1 MTYFSVN
8 QAAKETGKSPSTIS
22 RAIKSGK
29 MTAYEKNED
38 GSYKIDASELFRVF
52 PQYTAPLSMT
62 HHAPPTDE
70 GRNSREIELLER
82 LVDQREETIKIQNE
96 TIEDLRRRLD
106 ETQGEARQANERFS
120 LWLEHKPV
128 EKEEP
133 EEEQQQA
140 PRQHRWW
147 HRKKAKESE
156 LG

>member
-29 MTAYEKNED
+29 MTASEKSED
-38 GSYKIDASELFRVF
+38 GSYKIEASELFRVF
-52 PQYTAPLSMT
+52 PQYTAPLTMT
-62 HHAPPTDE
+62 HHAPPNDE

-82 LVDQREETIKIQNE
+82 LANQREETIKIQNE

-106 ETQGEARQANERFS
+106 ETQSEARQANERFS
-120 LWLEHKPV
+120 LWLEHKPT
-128 EKEEP
+128 ETEEP
-133 EEEQQQA
+133 EVEQQQV
-140 PRQHRWW
+140 PRRHRWW
-147 HRKKAKESE
+147 HRKKAKESA